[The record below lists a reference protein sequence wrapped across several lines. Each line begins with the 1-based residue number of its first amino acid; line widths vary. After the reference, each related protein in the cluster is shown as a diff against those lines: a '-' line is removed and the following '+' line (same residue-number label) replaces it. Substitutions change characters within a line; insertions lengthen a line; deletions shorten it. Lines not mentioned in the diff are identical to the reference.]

1 MPGKMR
7 CRAAIAGQVSCPW
20 CPRRGS
26 ARGSAGS
33 LLTRVTCV
41 RSQLDPA
48 VLAQVRGRLEGLVRQ
63 TVAPWADDPS
73 LDSTEACV
81 VAEFDA
87 ADSGFVPCHRLP
99 LLAGAATLVL
109 GDPWQCGVWTCGRPF
124 PGRRSRACTPTTP
137 SAAPRGHG
145 RRSRRCG

>member
-1 MPGKMR
+1 MPGNMR

-20 CPRRGS
+20 YPRRGS
-26 ARGSAGS
+26 ARGRAGS
-33 LLTRVTCV
+33 LLTRVTLVV

-63 TVAPWADDPS
+63 TVAAWADDPS

-87 ADSGFVPCHRLP
+87 ADSGFVPAISFRCSPTRRP
-99 LLAGAATLVL
+99 WCWAIPGSAASGSAGAH
-109 GDPWQCGVWTCGRPF
+109 
-124 PGRRSRACTPTTP
+124 SRGGGAGP
-137 SAAPRGHG
+137 APRL
-145 RRSRRCG
+145 RRAPD